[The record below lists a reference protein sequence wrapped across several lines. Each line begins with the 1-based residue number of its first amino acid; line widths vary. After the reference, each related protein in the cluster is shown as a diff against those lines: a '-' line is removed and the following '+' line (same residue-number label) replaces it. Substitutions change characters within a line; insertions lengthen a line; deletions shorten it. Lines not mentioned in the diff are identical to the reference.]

1 MTPSERTKAQFEQ
14 HEKQFK
20 QNQILM
26 SVDVIREVIHIIEK
40 NMDCPLVYRLSVISE
55 LKKALLEGL
64 PPKGK

>member
-20 QNQILM
+20 KDQILM
-26 SVDVIREVIHIIEK
+26 SVDVIREVINIIEQ
-40 NMDCPLVYRLSVISE
+40 NMDCPLAYRLSVISE

-64 PPKGK
+64 PRER

>member
-1 MTPSERTKAQFEQ
+1 
-14 HEKQFK
+14 
-20 QNQILM
+20 M

-40 NMDCPLVYRLSVISE
+40 NMDCPLAYRLSVISE